1 MRKVIIG
8 MEGCQKCKMLKQACP
23 DVELVELSPLDILN
37 FARAV
42 DIKSIPF
49 IVVIGDQDELQKVLE
64 QKG

>member
-42 DIKSIPF
+42 DIKAIPF
-49 IVVIGDQDELQKVLE
+49 IVVTGDQDELQKVLE